1 MSYNEIPEPTNGK
14 NSDVIENMD
23 DIDMTGSPTDE
34 DAVPVQPSMYLK

>member
-1 MSYNEIPEPTNGK
+1 MSYNEILEPTNGK

-23 DIDMTGSPTDE
+23 DIDMAKSPADE